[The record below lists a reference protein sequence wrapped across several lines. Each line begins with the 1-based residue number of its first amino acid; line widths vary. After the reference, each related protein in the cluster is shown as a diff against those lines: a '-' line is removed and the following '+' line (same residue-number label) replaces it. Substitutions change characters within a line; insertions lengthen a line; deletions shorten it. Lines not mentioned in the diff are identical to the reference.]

1 MSLRSHNGVLLCK
14 DGHLCTTCCTPN
26 DLSLRIW
33 YEWVEP
39 NHDLDTGTRFLGQ
52 TVGWSYVPPGGIVY
66 EVWTSGDNQGTGP
79 ETVECY
85 VGQYHNIAWS
95 GSVQIDCMAGWFEL
109 ANNPAYWGNPA
120 TIRVVFNGV
129 TQSMSISPGHQSD
142 EATHPVAKI
151 IVLDDFTFTLT
162 DP

>member
-1 MSLRSHNGVLLCK
+1 MALRSHNGVLLCK
-14 DGHLCTTCCTPN
+14 DGHLCTTCCSDP
-26 DLSLRIW
+26 SLWIY

-52 TVGWSYVPPGGIVY
+52 TVGWRYQPPGGTVY
-66 EVWTSGDNQGTGP
+66 EVWTSGDNRGLGP

-85 VGQYHNIAWS
+85 VGQYHHIAWS
-95 GSVQIDCMAGWFEL
+95 GSVQIDCMAGWYEPV
-109 ANNPAYWGNPA
+109 NNPSIWGNPA

-129 TQSMSISPGHQSD
+129 TQTMSISPGHQSV

-151 IVLDDFTFTLT
+151 IVFDDWTFILAA
-162 DP
+162 P